1 MNKNK
6 KKNSKKYI
14 LNNFIEKP
22 TNTIFDRLNSNKPLK
37 YNF

>member
-6 KKNSKKYI
+6 KKNSKIYT
-14 LNNFIEKP
+14 LNNSVEKP
-22 TNTIFDRLNSNKPLK
+22 SNTIFDRLNANKPLK